1 MFHVWHAFT
10 CDMARDDTQ
19 KPPNH
24 RLSEMKCPVSLEDVD
39 LFGPGAQ
46 EHWYEAYEILHAEAP
61 VHAIPGEGLG
71 PGSDAY
77 ILSKYSD
84 IARVVKDPARF
95 RSVINVA
102 IDGIRP
108 AVEQA
113 HSAGTEPDLP
123 AGVNAMIVSMATLR
137 PTQEL
142 YRAHRQE
149 LTDPWVGPGAT
160 RHRAMITRSVDEL
173 IDGWIDRGRIE
184 FISEFARPLPQ
195 LVLAAILGFPREDIP
210 QLAEWGTFQVMPFVH
225 GRGHRNLLS
234 REQIASQAEALES
247 FDQYVR
253 DHVAAKRRQPQDD
266 MVSFLTQVTYRA
278 LDRKL
283 SDAEIVGIVYA
294 MVLGGLETTQY
305 ALEEQAQLL
314 CDDPALY
321 QELRSDRSK
330 LRAFT
335 EEAMRVRAPTQ
346 GLSTRMTTQ
355 DEVFQG
361 VKVPKGSLLH
371 LRFAAGNVD
380 EEEYACPH
388 QIQLERKRVGGHLTF
403 SQGPR
408 ICPGAGI
415 SRLEQTIAWD
425 RLCDRIQT
433 LCYAPGNEFL
443 HQPGIMLGTLAL
455 HLEFEPVNGKR
466 ESTSKHPKG

>member
-1 MFHVWHAFT
+1 
-10 CDMARDDTQ
+10 MAKDDPH
-19 KPPNH
+19 KPANH
-24 RLSEMKCPVSLEDVD
+24 RLSEMKCPVTLEDVD

-61 VHAIPGEGLG
+61 VHSIPGEGLG
-71 PGSDAY
+71 PDSDGY

-95 RSVINVA
+95 RTMINVA

-108 AVEQA
+108 AIERA
-113 HSAGTEPDLP
+113 HAAGTEPELP
-123 AGVNAMIVSMATLR
+123 AAVNAMIVSMATLR
-137 PTQEL
+137 PTQDL

-160 RHRAMITRSVDEL
+160 RHRAMITRFADEL
-173 IDGWIDRGRIE
+173 IDGWIERGRVE

-195 LVLAAILGFPREDIP
+195 LVLATILGFPREDIP
-210 QLAEWGTFQVMPFVH
+210 QLANWGTVQVMPFVH
-225 GRGHRNLLS
+225 GRGHRNKLS
-234 REQIASQAEALES
+234 REQLVSQSEALEG
-247 FDQYVR
+247 FGQYVK
-253 DHVAAKRRQPQDD
+253 DQVAEKRRQPQDD
-266 MVSFLTQVTYRA
+266 MISFLTQVTYRA
-278 LDRKL
+278 LGRKL
-283 SDAEIVGIVYA
+283 SDVEIVGIVYA

-314 CDDPALY
+314 CDDPALFR
-321 QELRSDRSK
+321 ELRADRSK
-330 LRAFT
+330 LRPFT

-361 VKVPKGSLLH
+361 VQVPKGSLLH

-388 QIQLERKRVGGHLTF
+388 QIQLDRKRLGGHLTF

-425 RLCDRIQT
+425 RIFDRVES
-433 LCYAPGNEFL
+433 LAYAPGNKFL
-443 HQPGIMLGTLAL
+443 HQPGIMLGTLEL
-455 HLEFEPVNGKR
+455 HLDFEPAARRR
-466 ESTSKHPKG
+466 ESKELLNGDE